1 MTPPLTPREI
11 AIIIIFALL
20 PFLEGCATQP
30 RYALFGLN
38 NTNQESCIIN
48 GSSIITKQEDIGKV
62 KIHAEIWN
70 IMDEYYILAAYDLI
84 NRSTNEISLNNALFF
99 TQCESQQKIS
109 KIAALDPEKLIPK
122 LAKLRVDRARGR
134 AIASLIIAAAASGGG
149 GTYAGVT
156 STGGAYSGTYS
167 TFDNSHFINTALNGA
182 SQNASQSD
190 WEASLVANLD
200 KLLSRDVHIK
210 PAEEANYIMCFPLKK
225 INQSKRY
232 NIFVNIGQNTCVYN
246 FELREY

>member
-20 PFLEGCATQP
+20 PFLAGCATQP

-84 NRSTNEISLNNALFF
+84 NRSTNEISLNNALFLV
-99 TQCESQQKIS
+99 I
-109 KIAALDPEKLIPK
+109 IP
-122 LAKLRVDRARGR
+122 
-134 AIASLIIAAAASGGG
+134 
-149 GTYAGVT
+149 
-156 STGGAYSGTYS
+156 
-167 TFDNSHFINTALNGA
+167 
-182 SQNASQSD
+182 
-190 WEASLVANLD
+190 
-200 KLLSRDVHIK
+200 SRHV
-210 PAEEANYIMCFPLKK
+210 
-225 INQSKRY
+225 
-232 NIFVNIGQNTCVYN
+232 VV
-246 FELREY
+246 